1 MGFESESGG
10 LSFEVCCTR
19 GVYEEGVWAQN
30 ARAGPEGRFRLTGG
44 GDIAEESDTKIAGRP
59 AGVVG

>member
-44 GDIAEESDTKIAGRP
+44 GGIAEE
-59 AGVVG
+59 